1 MSSRQSTSEVATM
14 EARIIELEMR
24 VSFQEDTL
32 TQLNDALISQQ
43 RQIDQLGAQV
53 RDLREELEARIDAAS
68 SDAAER
74 RNPRD
79 EIPPH
84 Y

>member
-1 MSSRQSTSEVATM
+1 M
-14 EARIIELEMR
+14 EDRIIELEMR

-43 RQIDQLGAQV
+43 RQIDQLRAQV
-53 RDLREELEARIDAAS
+53 RDLRDELEARIDAAS
-68 SDAAER
+68 TDAVER

>member
-1 MSSRQSTSEVATM
+1 M
-14 EARIIELEMR
+14 EDRIIELEMR

-43 RQIDQLGAQV
+43 RQIDQLRAQV
-53 RDLREELEARIDAAS
+53 RDLRDELEARIDAAS
-68 SDAAER
+68 TDATER

>member
-1 MSSRQSTSEVATM
+1 MQAT
-14 EARIIELEMR
+14 EGRIIELEMR

-43 RQIDQLGAQV
+43 RQIDLLRAQL
-53 RDLREELEARIDAAS
+53 RELREELEARIDAAS
-68 SDAAER
+68 NDAAEQ
-74 RNPRD
+74 RNPRH